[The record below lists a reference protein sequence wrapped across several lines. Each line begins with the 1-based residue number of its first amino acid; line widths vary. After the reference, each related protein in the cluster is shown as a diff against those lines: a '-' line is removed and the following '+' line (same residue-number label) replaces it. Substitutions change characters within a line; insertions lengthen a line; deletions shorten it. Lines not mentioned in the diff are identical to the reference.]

1 MQISKDGSLFCRKSI
16 ENHKQ
21 SCWIIAQRD
30 GNAIILS
37 SAFFTDWKI
46 RIERDGR
53 VSTDPSGAKG
63 YDLLV
68 PIHVKGELFALK
80 SKANGGKGWHL
91 GMTHGKVIGNCGG
104 SNRALFSL
112 TVASLAG

>member
-1 MQISKDGSLFCRKSI
+1 MPK
-16 ENHKQ
+16 
-21 SCWIIAQRD
+21 IIILGD

-68 PIHVKGELFALK
+68 PIHVKVR
-80 SKANGGKGWHL
+80 H
-91 GMTHGKVIGNCGG
+91 HV
-104 SNRALFSL
+104 
-112 TVASLAG
+112 VHV